1 MRRGG
6 PLKANPSND
15 YERELDA
22 VRRLIRQRSGG
33 QCEIGL
39 PGCLGGA
46 RQPHHRKLRSRGG
59 TNDVDNLLDAC
70 AACHDWVHD
79 NPAEATALGLQ
90 VLSWAKPG
98 PISAVQEAVAK
109 FILDGSRIDV
119 YGSGTR

>member
-39 PGCLGGA
+39 PGCQEGA
-46 RQPHHRKLRSRGG
+46 RHLHHRKLRSRGG
-59 TNDVDNLLDAC
+59 TNDAHNLLDAC

-79 NPAEATALGLQ
+79 NPAKATELGLQ
-90 VLSWAKPG
+90 IPTWAEPG
-98 PISAVQEAVAK
+98 PIGEVREAVAK